1 MKRPGYCTLCEE
13 PVFKFD
19 GGRPSFPLETAWR
32 VNFLLT
38 DDTSADIT
46 FCDDC
51 LTDITENM
59 DKIWEI
65 CLERFDFEERDRPP
79 SPEKDAIIAHLKD
92 QHLVREQA
100 RTRWDTLI

>member
-1 MKRPGYCTLCEE
+1 MKKPGYCTLCEA
-13 PVFKFD
+13 PVFEFSGD
-19 GGRPSFPLETAWR
+19 RPTIPTENAWR

-51 LTDITENM
+51 LADINGNLER
-59 DKIWEI
+59 IWEI

-79 SPEKDAIIAHLKD
+79 SPEKDAIISHLKD
-92 QHLVREQA
+92 QSLVREQA
-100 RTRWDTLI
+100 RTRWDALV